1 MDRPSPDHE
10 FFSLPSFIK
19 MGLEEANVCNTFSVT
34 YAICLH
40 MTATKTVKKKRVGL
54 KDETC
59 AYKPAQYELPVVGL
73 IQAQIKK

>member
-1 MDRPSPDHE
+1 
-10 FFSLPSFIK
+10 
-19 MGLEEANVCNTFSVT
+19 MGLEEANVCNTFSLT

-40 MTATKTVKKKRVGL
+40 MTATETVQTVKKKRVGL